1 MKMGKEKSEM
11 QEYYNHL
18 EGFLKNQTE
27 YKVWSVSG
35 HQRIK
40 IPIQQ
45 VFDEI
50 YDEKFQLLRNGDL
63 QYIK

>member
-1 MKMGKEKSEM
+1 MKMGKKKSEM
-11 QEYYNHL
+11 QEYYNRL
-18 EGFLKNQTE
+18 AAFLKNQTE

-35 HQRIK
+35 HQHDGV
-40 IPIQQ
+40 PIQQ

-50 YDEKFQLLRNGDL
+50 YDGKFRMLQNGDL